1 MTSIINC
8 INEMF
13 DDNDYNKIL
22 INMKK
27 INQHNFDDSAWIIIN
42 KYVYSISKTDKE
54 LLILFENYYGKDATD
69 YIKNNL
75 SNKNKILL
83 FDKLKHRIIGK
94 IYLYVSF
101 IIL

>member
-1 MTSIINC
+1 M
-8 INEMF
+8 
-13 DDNDYNKIL
+13 DNN
-22 INMKK
+22 N
-27 INQHNFDDSAWIIIN
+27 NSATIYQIIN

-94 IYLYVSF
+94 YNYIFL
-101 IIL
+101 

>member
-1 MTSIINC
+1 MNNYSFDFNPKNC
-8 INEMF
+8 
-13 DDNDYNKIL
+13 NKIYF
-22 INMKK
+22 N
-27 INQHNFDDSAWIIIN
+27 
-42 KYVYSISKTDKE
+42 E

-94 IYLYVSF
+94 YNYIFL
-101 IIL
+101 

>member
-1 MTSIINC
+1 
-8 INEMF
+8 
-13 DDNDYNKIL
+13 
-22 INMKK
+22 MKK

-69 YIKNNL
+69 YVKNNL

-94 IYLYVSF
+94 I
-101 IIL
+101 

>member
-1 MTSIINC
+1 
-8 INEMF
+8 MF
-13 DDNDYNKIL
+13 NDNDYSKIL

-27 INQHNFDDSAWIIIN
+27 INQHNFDDNAWIIIN
-42 KYVYSISKTDKE
+42 KYVYSISKTDNE

-83 FDKLKHRIIGK
+83 LDKLKHRIIGK
-94 IYLYVSF
+94 I
-101 IIL
+101 

>member
-1 MTSIINC
+1 
-8 INEMF
+8 MF

-69 YIKNNL
+69 YVKNNL

-94 IYLYVSF
+94 I
-101 IIL
+101 

>member
-1 MTSIINC
+1 MSSIINC

-13 DDNDYNKIL
+13 EDNDYNKIL

-27 INQHNFDDSAWIIIN
+27 INQHNFDDNAWIIIN

-75 SNKNKILL
+75 SNKKKILL

-94 IYLYVSF
+94 I
-101 IIL
+101 

>member
-1 MTSIINC
+1 MSSIINC

-54 LLILFENYYGKDATD
+54 LLILFENYYGKDATE

-94 IYLYVSF
+94 YNYIFL
-101 IIL
+101 